1 MRKFIGIALLL
12 CITACQAS
20 MTIDIIVPM
29 CPTETS
35 YTTNTFIARSE
46 SGIDGILL
54 NNRYL
59 KPMHNESLDLEFDFV
74 LNPKDSFVV
83 YANGAHHTIK
93 TLDKNYPGAELKM
106 NGHQLTITYFCETP
120 IFE

>member
-1 MRKFIGIALLL
+1 MKKLTGIALLI
-12 CITACQAS
+12 CITACQS
-20 MTIDIIVPM
+20 SITTDIIVPM
-29 CPTETS
+29 CPTETT
-35 YTTNTFIARSE
+35 YTSNTFIARSG

-59 KPMHNESLDLEFDFV
+59 KPMYNESLDLEFDFI
-74 LNPKDSFVV
+74 LNPNDSFVV
-83 YANGAHHTIK
+83 YANGGHQTIR

-106 NGHQLTITYFCETP
+106 EGHQLTITYFCEIP